1 MSDHNKG
8 SDPAAG
14 GNATTSQA
22 NWQVVGK
29 LAVLIFLMFGFGY
42 AMVPIYKAICEVTG
56 VNFLTRVDPEAEKF
70 AGNTQVDE
78 SRTVTV
84 VFDSNN
90 RGAMKIK
97 PEIGYA
103 EMHPGQLFTVVYDLA
118 NVGDQKTSGQAI
130 PSYVPA
136 GAARYFRKIECFCF
150 DQQTLEPHSARPF
163 QVVFVIDPE
172 LPKDINTITLS
183 YTYFEVGGIAAVPA
197 RPVAIRPLKSSSDEV
212 IHG

>member
-1 MSDHNKG
+1 M
-8 SDPAAG
+8 
-14 GNATTSQA
+14 
-22 NWQVVGK
+22 
-29 LAVLIFLMFGFGY
+29 
-42 AMVPIYKAICEVTG
+42 
-56 VNFLTRVDPEAEKF
+56 
-70 AGNTQVDE
+70 
-78 SRTVTV
+78 
-84 VFDSNN
+84 
-90 RGAMKIK
+90 
-97 PEIGYA
+97 
-103 EMHPGQLFTVVYDLA
+103 
-118 NVGDQKTSGQAI
+118 
-130 PSYVPA
+130 PA